1 MKKIYPPFFRNP
13 KVQSKGLALGFVQ
26 YLLRL
31 LNTEQ
36 DHRMQIRLLFTLS
49 TLLRNYPP
57 AQLNF
62 LEHGGI
68 ETLIKVFD
76 QSKSNPKLSMR
87 TIELLNDLIVEN
99 VTETKQTYEK

>member
-1 MKKIYPPFFRNP
+1 M
-13 KVQSKGLALGFVQ
+13 Q

-31 LNTEQ
+31 LNTER
-36 DHRMQIRLLFTLS
+36 DHKMQTRLLFTLS

-68 ETLIKVFD
+68 ETIIKIFD
-76 QSKSNPKLSMR
+76 QSKSTPKLTMR
-87 TIELLNDLIVEN
+87 TIEFLNDLIVEN
-99 VTETKQTYEK
+99 VSEAIDENRQIYEK